1 MSRTR
6 YATDAAVAAAAAVT
20 AAAVTDNSG
29 GTSSATIAVIGA
41 TYSQTEVA
49 NAVASLA
56 TIANA
61 NLADVA
67 AIKTELAAI
76 RTKLG
81 F

>member
-6 YATDAAVAAAAAVT
+6 YATDASVAAAAAATAVAST
-20 AAAVTDNSG
+20 PGATPLTGNAATDLDTFSAAAV
-29 GTSSATIAVIGA
+29 
-41 TYSQTEVA
+41 
-49 NAVASLA
+49 
-56 TIANA
+56 
-61 NLADVA
+61 ADIA